1 MLADSGSIRL
11 DSNLS
16 KSGGG
21 AGVKKPGRWALH
33 AHAVFQ
39 VACNFEVCHAYQP
52 FFYVIFH
59 VLMY

>member
-39 VACNFEVCHAYQP
+39 VACNFEECHAY
-52 FFYVIFH
+52 
-59 VLMY
+59 